1 MLVCSCTMINIVCAC
16 VAAGSR
22 LCCLQVLALHEP
34 WDWLLPALCAAG
46 QPVLDPRFNFLI
58 DPAAATP
65 PAALS
70 APSSAAE
77 DATAGSA
84 EGRRQALAPAPP
96 LPVQMLLG
104 LQPMIGRPPFL
115 GPLVQKLTA
124 VQHVL
129 GGLDWACS
137 SSRTVQQLSTGLKVQ
152 AGPWDEQRWMQLF
165 TLLADHP
172 PRDLQPQDVA
182 VLRELPMFRLAAQP
196 QKQQGVGGYGQPA
209 GGSGA
214 AGSSA
219 SGGGYEQAAASQL
232 VALGSSTEWVLAPA
246 AVMQACAGRHGC
258 VLDGLQAALTVT
270 GVELCWC
277 IAQPQ
282 ACAFSPRS
290 APCCRRF
297 GKGSITHPD

>member
-1 MLVCSCTMINIVCAC
+1 MLVCSCTTTNIVRAC

-22 LCCLQVLALHEP
+22 LCCLQVPALHEP

-58 DPAAATP
+58 DPAAASP
-65 PAALS
+65 PAALPLPS
-70 APSSAAE
+70 PAPAAE

-84 EGRRQALAPAPP
+84 EGRRQALAPVPP
-96 LPVQMLLG
+96 LQVQMLLG

-152 AGPWDEQRWMQLF
+152 AGPWDEQRWTQLF

-172 PRDLQPQDVA
+172 PRDLLPPDVA
-182 VLRELPMFRLAAQP
+182 VLREFPMYRRAAQP
-196 QKQQGVGGYGQPA
+196 QKQQGLGGYGQPA

-214 AGSSA
+214 AGRSA
-219 SGGGYEQAAASQL
+219 SGGGDEQPAQSQL

-246 AVMQACAGRHGC
+246 AVMQACAGGHG
-258 VLDGLQAALTVT
+258 
-270 GVELCWC
+270 
-277 IAQPQ
+277 
-282 ACAFSPRS
+282 
-290 APCCRRF
+290 
-297 GKGSITHPD
+297 